1 MVPSFP
7 AIRTRLSERS
17 YSISQIYTVMDALEI
32 VEDTTRVNCGLDTV
46 KQIDEY
52 SLLGLTDSCDHSDI
66 AFDALLQV
74 VILVP
79 SRELKGPNRIDVK
92 RRNEVEDTGIRK
104 FLMERR
110 NCNRKKIVS
119 VEKEENTLKK
129 QEIKK

>member
-92 RRNEVEDTGIRK
+92 RRNEVEDT
-104 FLMERR
+104 
-110 NCNRKKIVS
+110 
-119 VEKEENTLKK
+119 
-129 QEIKK
+129 